1 MDDQAPLEVE
11 ETREGKWVRIAL
23 RGELDV
29 SSARVVRDRLRR
41 HRMAGSNVRVDLAE
55 LRFLDISGVHV
66 ICDALNESRAAHW
79 RVEVEPELSSQAR
92 RVIDLCKA
100 AGWDLG
106 I

>member
-11 ETREGKWVRIAL
+11 ETREGTWVRVAL

-29 SSARVVRDRLRR
+29 SSARVVRDRLGR
-41 HRMAGSNVRVDLAE
+41 HRKAGSNVRVDLSG

-66 ICDALNESRAAHW
+66 ICDALDDSRAHHC
-79 RVEVEPELSSQAR
+79 RVEVEPGMSSQAR